1 MNEIKSVKQRKA
13 RKTYVELGNIMLKKC
28 GAEACQKGYLT
39 TDPEWVGRY
48 ALSFGDIRPDGT
60 LN

>member
-1 MNEIKSVKQRKA
+1 MKLKSDRKKKA
-13 RKTYVELGNIMLKKC
+13 KTLIELGNIMLKED
-28 GAEACQKGYLT
+28 GAEACQKGYGT

-48 ALSFGDIRPDGT
+48 ALDYRDINVFGV